1 MGKRSNGTRGT
12 NSSSASNSRKASG
25 GVSELDR
32 RFPNWNINQFIS
44 KTPYG
49 VEEAVIGSFHRVY
62 GKKYSLSQEVGDID
76 KTFKELGEDVYV
88 DINSSI
94 NTPQDFLNKQD
105 VAKYMSSR
113 NYDGIKALRYTDGN
127 SERIMIVDGN
137 HRFVAAKLNHERK
150 VKMRIIE

>member
-12 NSSSASNSRKASG
+12 NSSSASKSRKASG

-32 RFPNWNINQFIS
+32 KFPNWNINLFIS
-44 KTPYG
+44 KTPQG

-62 GKKYSLSQEVGDID
+62 GKKYRLSQEVGDID
-76 KTFKELGEDVYV
+76 KTFKELGKDVYV

>member
-12 NSSSASNSRKASG
+12 NSSSASKSRKASG

-32 RFPNWNINQFIS
+32 KFPNWNINLFIS

-76 KTFKELGEDVYV
+76 KTFRV
-88 DINSSI
+88 SSSVF
-94 NTPQDFLNKQD
+94 QFLVSKT
-105 VAKYMSSR
+105 M
-113 NYDGIKALRYTDGN
+113 
-127 SERIMIVDGN
+127 
-137 HRFVAAKLNHERK
+137 
-150 VKMRIIE
+150 